1 MPQGM
6 QSDYKKE
13 SQETV
18 AIKYPKTKKPTLL
31 RSSYNPMTWNF
42 MVMRAMQH
50 PEIGAEFVSIDSE
63 EGQAILQG
71 TDPSDLTP
79 EFLLG
84 MDDLA
89 LRELADRYAIT
100 LTTKNTKKAIALKI
114 RAAIEDGVKP
124 KPVAAVSSGV

>member
-18 AIKYPKTKKPTLL
+18 AIRYPKTKKPTLF
-31 RSSYNPMTWNF
+31 RSSYNPQTWNF

-50 PEIGAEFVSIDSE
+50 PELGCEFVTMDSD

-84 MDDLA
+84 MDDSA
-89 LRELADRYAIT
+89 LRELAERYSVT
-100 LTTKNTKKAIALKI
+100 LTSKNTKKAIALKI

-124 KPVAAVSSGV
+124 KPVVAANSGV